1 MSLSTV
7 VQFQERKG
15 SVILSHFLHLSKLY
29 LFVMMREKQIVK
41 ERTAR
46 ETSEDFVRT
55 LKKYFAVLI
64 ALILLIGMFGG
75 FVVLYT

>member
-1 MSLSTV
+1 MSLSRV

-29 LFVMMREKQIVK
+29 LFAMTKEKQIVK

-46 ETSEDFVRT
+46 ETSEDFVLT